1 MGFPIFCGRRG
12 GAPADQKKARVN
24 YSERYVAKLLRRWGF
39 TPQKPAFR
47 AYEQSPR
54 ALRQWLERDYPA
66 IRRRAAQ
73 QGAAVL
79 WLDEVGMRSQHQA
92 GTTYAAKGKTP
103 VLPRT
108 GKRFSVHMISA
119 ISNRG
124 QLVFMVVDAPFNA
137 VVFIR
142 FLQKLLRSVRR
153 KVFLIAD
160 RHPVHGERKVEQW
173 LQEHKARIAFFPL
186 PTYSP
191 EINPDEYFNQD
202 LKTNGVGKA
211 RPTNKQELKTLAE
224 RFANGKKKNP
234 EKLKKYFHPNEVAYA
249 R

>member
-1 MGFPIFCGRRG
+1 M
-12 GAPADQKKARVN
+12 
-24 YSERYVAKLLRRWGF
+24 AKLLRRWGF

-47 AYEQSPR
+47 AYEQSPEQ
-54 ALRQWLERDYPA
+54 LRQWLEQDYPA
-66 IRRRAAQ
+66 LRRRAAKE
-73 QGAAVL
+73 GAVVL

-92 GTTYAAKGKTP
+92 GTTYAPKGKTP

-108 GKRFSVHMISA
+108 GKRFSVNMISA

-124 QLVFMVVDAPFNA
+124 QLIFMVVDGRFNA

-160 RHPVHGERKVEQW
+160 SHPVHKEKKVKQW
-173 LQEHKARIAFFPL
+173 LQEHNERIELFPL
-186 PTYSP
+186 PTYAP

-211 RPTNKQELKTLAE
+211 RPKNKQELKTLAE

-234 EKLKKYFHPNEVAYA
+234 EKVKKYFHPNAVSYA